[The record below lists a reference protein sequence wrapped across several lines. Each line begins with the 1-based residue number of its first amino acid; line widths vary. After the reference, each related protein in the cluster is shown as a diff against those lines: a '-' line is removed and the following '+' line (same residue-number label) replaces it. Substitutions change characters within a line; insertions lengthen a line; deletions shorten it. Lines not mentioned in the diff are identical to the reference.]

1 MAPKN
6 KKSTVTQLG
15 KIYQYNYPTRIRF
28 GAGARHE
35 LASILK
41 AKHATRVLL
50 VTDKGFAALPAF
62 QQYAESLRVAGL
74 QVQIFS
80 GIWGNPVKSQVLEG
94 VKVARTHDT
103 QALVAIGGGAALD
116 VGKVIALMMNHP
128 GDLFDYEDGRPGAPP
143 VDRALPFIVGIPTT
157 AGTGSEV
164 GRSSVVSDDKTHRK
178 VIIFDPRLLPQL
190 VLADPE
196 LTLGLPPLMTAA
208 TGIDALTHL
217 IESYLAKGFHPL
229 ADGIALE
236 GMKLVAK
243 WLPLAT
249 GFAKTHLGKST
260 PEHLEARGM
269 MLNASMMGAV
279 AFQKGLGVTHSCAHA
294 LSTVS
299 DLHHGTANGIML
311 DACMAHNAKSVP
323 ERFKEM
329 AHALRLP
336 GGSPQSFL
344 KWIAQLKKKLG
355 VPLTLSDAG
364 VAKSDFPKLI
374 AVAEKDVCHP
384 SNPVAITRKDFEKL
398 FASSLGK
405 AKKKGK

>member
-1 MAPKN
+1 MA
-6 KKSTVTQLG
+6 KKAAPVTQPG

-28 GAGARHE
+28 GAGARNE
-35 LASILK
+35 LAPTLK
-41 AKHATRVLL
+41 SKNLTRVLL

-62 QQYAESLRVAGL
+62 QQYADSLRGAGL
-74 QVQIFS
+74 QVQVFS
-80 GIWGNPVKSQVLEG
+80 GIWGNPVKSQVMEG
-94 VKVARTHDT
+94 VRVAKAHDT

-116 VGKVIALMMNHP
+116 VGKVIALMMHHP

-143 VDRALPFIVGIPTT
+143 VDKAMPFIVGVPTT

-164 GRSSVVSDDKTHRK
+164 GRSSVVSDDQTHRK

-243 WLPLAT
+243 WLPIAT
-249 GFAKTHLGKST
+249 KYAKTHAGKAT

-294 LSTVS
+294 LSTVK

-311 DACMAHNAKSVP
+311 DACMAHNARAVP

-329 AHALRLP
+329 ARALGLP
-336 GGSPQSFL
+336 GASPKAFL

-355 VPLTLSDAG
+355 VPLTLADAG
-364 VAKSDFPKLI
+364 VTAADLPKLI
-374 AVAEKDVCHP
+374 EVAEKDVCHP
-384 SNPVAITRKDFEKL
+384 SNPVGITRKDFEKL
-398 FASSLGK
+398 FKASLGK